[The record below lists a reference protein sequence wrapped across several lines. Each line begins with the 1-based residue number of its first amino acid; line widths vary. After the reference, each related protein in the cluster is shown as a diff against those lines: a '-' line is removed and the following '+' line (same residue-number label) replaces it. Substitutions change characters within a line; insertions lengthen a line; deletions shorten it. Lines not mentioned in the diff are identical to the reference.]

1 MDSRSTP
8 QGIGRGHPSDQGFDR
23 GVDGRVAR
31 RATPGKRGPV
41 AAKAAS
47 LPAQH
52 SGGGHEDEGPPPR
65 GAKSWQPGP
74 KKADAPLGAPPGSPP
89 PFEGP
94 VLPAN
99 EGFEGGPG
107 GGA

>member
-52 SGGGHEDEGPPPR
+52 SGGGPEEGGPPPR
-65 GAKSWQPGP
+65 RAKPWKPKPKGAN
-74 KKADAPLGAPPGSPP
+74 APLGAPAGSPAP
-89 PFEGP
+89 LERP
-94 VLPAN
+94 VLAPKQVVQGRVA
-99 EGFEGGPG
+99 G
-107 GGA
+107 

>member
-1 MDSRSTP
+1 MDSGSTP

-52 SGGGHEDEGPPPR
+52 SGGGQREEGPPPR
-65 GAKSWQPGP
+65 GAHS
-74 KKADAPLGAPPGSPP
+74 GSPDPKEACAPFLILTAFP
-89 PFEGP
+89 PP
-94 VLPAN
+94 VGRQLLPPNA
-99 EGFEGGPG
+99 GSRGGPPWR
-107 GGA
+107 

>member
-52 SGGGHEDEGPPPR
+52 SGGGHDEEGPPPS
-65 GAKSWQPGP
+65 GAYTWKTKP
-74 KKADAPLGAPPGSPP
+74 KKANGPLWSLAGSPP
-89 PFEGP
+89 PSYRRGR
-94 VLPAN
+94 AHR
-99 EGFEGGPG
+99 EGFSGARGGV
-107 GGA
+107 

>member
-1 MDSRSTP
+1 MDSGSTP

-31 RATPGKRGPV
+31 RGVPGKGGPV

-52 SGGGHEDEGPPPR
+52 SGGATMTRACLQAGHTLD
-65 GAKSWQPGP
+65 SQT
-74 KKADAPLGAPPGSPP
+74 
-89 PFEGP
+89 
-94 VLPAN
+94 
-99 EGFEGGPG
+99 
-107 GGA
+107 